1 MITFWTIA
9 NCDRHCYRCSSN
21 TPPFLNWSHSLQW
34 LLCRLPALAEATY
47 RDHFCRL
54 ASSCVV
60 VGVTKN
66 FCHIFLWNHR
76 GQLPD
81 IWHRASVWRTVSCNA
96 VLNLRHVHFLFY
108 GTFNIVDTGHRQIC
122 SQVNFCHIFFGNHR
136 DQLPDIWHRASVW
149 RTVSCIAVLNLR
161 HVHFLFDAT
170 LNILKKRSRQA
181 THVFPGRL
189 TTKWFHS

>member
-9 NCDRHCYRCSSN
+9 NCDGHCYRCSSN

-81 IWHRASVWRTVSCNA
+81 IWHRASEWRTVSCNA
-96 VLNLRHVHFLFY
+96 VLNLRLVHFLFY
-108 GTFNIVDTGHRQIC
+108 STLNIVDIGKFAYKIISVTFFSGTTQAFKNQNQIMQC
-122 SQVNFCHIFFGNHR
+122 YDYIM
-136 DQLPDIWHRASVW
+136 
-149 RTVSCIAVLNLR
+149 
-161 HVHFLFDAT
+161 
-170 LNILKKRSRQA
+170 
-181 THVFPGRL
+181 
-189 TTKWFHS
+189 

>member
-1 MITFWTIA
+1 MKRAGEVLI
-9 NCDRHCYRCSSN
+9 
-21 TPPFLNWSHSLQW
+21 

-60 VGVTKN
+60 VVGVGVTKK
-66 FCHIFLWNHR
+66 FCHIFLGNHT

-108 GTFNIVDTGHRQIC
+108 VTLNIVDIGKFAHKIISVTFFSWTTQASFLIFGTEHQYGKQGLIGVSHIAYIYIYKYVC
-122 SQVNFCHIFFGNHR
+122 NLYFCH
-136 DQLPDIWHRASVW
+136 L
-149 RTVSCIAVLNLR
+149 L
-161 HVHFLFDAT
+161 
-170 LNILKKRSRQA
+170 
-181 THVFPGRL
+181 
-189 TTKWFHS
+189 